1 MPTRIPGRNG
11 RILISTTSAGTA
23 TPVAFLRSWSID
35 STRPAIDTTAMG
47 DTTQTAVAGLPGS
60 NASVEGFY
68 DADGSNQVYAAATA
82 EGGSAKKFYLY
93 ADYTNDT
100 AKYWFGTGAWD
111 VSFSGSVDGAV
122 SFTSNVVMNTALTAV
137 GI

>member
-11 RILISTTSAGTA
+11 RILISTTSAGAA
-23 TPVAFLRSWSID
+23 TPVAFLRSWTID
-35 STRPAIDTTAMG
+35 STRPQIDTTSMG

-60 NASVEGFY
+60 NVSVEGFY

-82 EGGSAKKFYLY
+82 ENGSAKKFYLY
-93 ADYTNDT
+93 ADYADT

-111 VSFSGSVDGAV
+111 VSFAGAVDGAV
-122 SFTSNVVMNTALTAV
+122 SFTSNVTMNTALQGVA
-137 GI
+137 I